1 VCGWWSLDGGRLP
14 GLLRTKSEYMVLFDL
29 LMAHVPPAATAELRL
44 LDEAGRP
51 TAAARVLERLSAA
64 RTAARAEEDGGHCPL
79 CSDATRQRPRAVEAS
94 QADDAACG
102 RWLPGDDGATAPGS
116 LESIGARFWSTRLQ
130 DTGHGGVMETD
141 RAGGGLDEPGSA
153 GTTSAQMMPG
163 AVHALFQQ
171 RIAGDDALLKL
182 AGLRFAQMGI
192 AAEVYADTPDQLE
205 YVLRF
210 VPAHA
215 RLPVVHLNR
224 GVNVLHERGRS
235 AVREFA
241 DRFAGRIAGVVVH
254 DQREMEA
261 HTDRMLEGMRELDAR
276 LRERPDGPIVFLEY
290 AAGLDLGWFIQMA
303 EQLQDAERI
312 SFCIDVGHIG
322 IKQASGRFWLRHPG
336 LGLGH
341 LTTGDYRLPDL
352 VADVQDA
359 VAGAL
364 PDVLDVIHSL
374 GRIGKP
380 LHFHLHDGH
389 PLIQGLPDHFSFLT
403 RLPIP
408 FTYRDRQSLST
419 MYGPDG
425 LAAIVSAAIE
435 ASPAQAVS
443 FTVEVHQV
451 EGRLP
456 LGDAAWLF
464 RHWRDTTNAERMNYW
479 LSVLSDNAMLI
490 SRTPSSRLASPSPSR
505 PPGDLPEG
513 FASLFTL
520 RQSFAITARSWSPRG
535 LGAARKRM
543 GSLVGACL

>member
-1 VCGWWSLDGGRLP
+1 
-14 GLLRTKSEYMVLFDL
+14 
-29 LMAHVPPAATAELRL
+29 
-44 LDEAGRP
+44 
-51 TAAARVLERLSAA
+51 
-64 RTAARAEEDGGHCPL
+64 
-79 CSDATRQRPRAVEAS
+79 
-94 QADDAACG
+94 
-102 RWLPGDDGATAPGS
+102 
-116 LESIGARFWSTRLQ
+116 
-130 DTGHGGVMETD
+130 METD

-153 GTTSAQMMPG
+153 GTTAAQMMPE

-276 LRERPDGPIVFLEY
+276 LRERSDGPLVFLEY
-290 AAGLDLGWFIQMA
+290 AAGLDLGWFMQMA

-322 IKQASGRFWLRHPG
+322 IKQASARFWLRHPG

-359 VAGAL
+359 VGGAL

-408 FTYRDRQSLST
+408 FTYQGRQSLST

-443 FTVEVHQV
+443 FTLEVHQV

-456 LGDAAWLF
+456 LTDGAWLF

-490 SRTPSSRLASPSPSR
+490 SQNAVEPSR
-505 PPGDLPEG
+505 VTKPQPPPG
-513 FASLFTL
+513 
-520 RQSFAITARSWSPRG
+520 
-535 LGAARKRM
+535 
-543 GSLVGACL
+543 

>member
-1 VCGWWSLDGGRLP
+1 
-14 GLLRTKSEYMVLFDL
+14 
-29 LMAHVPPAATAELRL
+29 
-44 LDEAGRP
+44 
-51 TAAARVLERLSAA
+51 
-64 RTAARAEEDGGHCPL
+64 
-79 CSDATRQRPRAVEAS
+79 
-94 QADDAACG
+94 
-102 RWLPGDDGATAPGS
+102 
-116 LESIGARFWSTRLQ
+116 
-130 DTGHGGVMETD
+130 
-141 RAGGGLDEPGSA
+141 
-153 GTTSAQMMPG
+153 MMPE

-171 RIAGDDALLKL
+171 RFAGDDALLKL
-182 AGLRFAQMGI
+182 AGLRFAQMGV

-241 DRFAGRIAGVVVH
+241 DRFAGRIAGLVVH
-254 DQREMEA
+254 DQHDMEA
-261 HTDRMLEGMRELDAR
+261 HTERLLAGLRELDDH
-276 LRERPDGPIVFLEY
+276 LRERSDSPVVFLEY
-290 AAGLDLGWFIQMA
+290 AAGLDLGWFTQLA
-303 EQLQDAERI
+303 EQLQHAEQV

-322 IKQASGRFWLRHPG
+322 IKQASARFRLRHPG

-341 LTTGDYRLPDL
+341 LTTGDDRLPDL

-359 VAGAL
+359 VGGAL
-364 PDVLDVIHSL
+364 PGVLDVIRSL

-408 FTYRDRQSLST
+408 FTYQGRQSLST

-435 ASPAQAVS
+435 ASPSRAVS
-443 FTVEVHQV
+443 LTFEVHQV

-456 LGDAAWLF
+456 LADAAWLF

-479 LSVLSDNAMLI
+479 LSVLSDNAMLL
-490 SRTPSSRLASPSPSR
+490 SQHGVGPSR
-505 PPGDLPEG
+505 V
-513 FASLFTL
+513 
-520 RQSFAITARSWSPRG
+520 R
-535 LGAARKRM
+535 
-543 GSLVGACL
+543 V